1 MKQPF
6 AASGSRPQA
15 ASRDGPLCP
24 TDLMAVSGR
33 AARLLNA
40 LPGFDRVTEVPVV
53 LDQTEAF
60 CKRSMNPALEGIVMS

>member
-1 MKQPF
+1 MSAKLPLVTTRT
-6 AASGSRPQA
+6 RPQA

-40 LPGFDRVTEVPVV
+40 PPGFDRVTEVPVV

-60 CKRSMNPALEGIVMS
+60 FQRHLGG

>member
-1 MKQPF
+1 
-6 AASGSRPQA
+6 
-15 ASRDGPLCP
+15 
-24 TDLMAVSGR
+24 MAVSGR

-60 CKRSMNPALEGIVMS
+60 FQRHLGG